1 MKSINLEFYEAYK
14 QLDLLC
20 KQAMDTNYGVS
31 EYIKQ
36 MDDTS
41 CRDLQNVQF
50 WIEDLKQLKRMY
62 RIHTELSQRP
72 GSFEDSLC
80 TQEDIDWLND
90 FYIRLLNQTDPFS
103 LLVKKEECC
112 CKAGGWKALLGQHK
126 EVLKKVAVGGA
137 IALGVVTTIACIFS
151 DEDN

>member
-20 KQAMDTNYGVS
+20 KQALESNYGVS

-72 GSFEDSLC
+72 GSFDDTLC

-103 LLVKKEECC
+103 LLVKKESCVAE
-112 CKAGGWKALLGQHK
+112 KGSLKALFLQNK
-126 EVLKKVAVGGA
+126 DILKKLAVGGA
-137 IALGVVTTIACIFS
+137 IALGVVTTVACLFS
-151 DEDN
+151 DDEN